1 MEGKALANQIWE
13 TLSRAGVAG
22 IVAFVRHCCSVG
34 ACGATLR
41 CNEKGRRKVGLQR
54 GVWRCAP
61 CHQACDAAFKARRL
75 VRERMLRNSTAS
87 EKDMAA

>member
-41 CNEKGRRKVGLQR
+41 CNEKGRRKVGLLKGQ
-54 GVWRCAP
+54 GAG
-61 CHQACDAAFKARRL
+61 RRL
-75 VRERMLRNSTAS
+75 IKPAMQPSKPDAWCGS
-87 EKDMAA
+87 GC